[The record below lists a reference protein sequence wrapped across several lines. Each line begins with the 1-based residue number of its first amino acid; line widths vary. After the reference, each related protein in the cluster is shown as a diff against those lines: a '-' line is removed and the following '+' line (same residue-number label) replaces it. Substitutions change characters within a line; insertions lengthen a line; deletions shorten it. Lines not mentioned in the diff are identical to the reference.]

1 MKKIGNGAL
10 PAGWPAAD
18 AIGTVVSFLN
28 APYFIKANET
38 LVSFVPDL
46 TAAARLYS
54 GVYHPS
60 SSNVRNIVFT
70 SKSAKKTTETVD
82 MAKATISLTSLTA
95 FVRKTFREF
104 EAADFKLLWAK
115 PDGIHIETDD
125 MLSLYLGPSDDRL
138 LFYIESISKG
148 FHAFTLAEAL
158 SDAGATGEYPITD
171 NSKFPIAAYDDD
183 DDVIKP
189 YLEHAFVDAKWRRDL
204 YGPIENA
211 QSETT
216 VRELIGPILV
226 AAAKIATDIKLVCE
240 KPIMGSRGNGPV
252 DYAAVYK
259 DYNVVITEAK
269 KNDVTSGLGQNIA
282 QIKAGREDY
291 LRRVLGKRKIE
302 DTAFDITTV
311 PCFGAVSTAE
321 KWVFTLL
328 SGRTVYCSRAFAVI
342 FSCSDAEL
350 RSSMYDV
357 IRQVVGILQAQ
368 KGAVDANEFM
378 RKRGRIDDDD
388 YDVE

>member
-1 MKKIGNGAL
+1 
-10 PAGWPAAD
+10 
-18 AIGTVVSFLN
+18 
-28 APYFIKANET
+28 
-38 LVSFVPDL
+38 
-46 TAAARLYS
+46 
-54 GVYHPS
+54 
-60 SSNVRNIVFT
+60 
-70 SKSAKKTTETVD
+70 
-82 MAKATISLTSLTA
+82 MAKATISLAYLTA

-115 PDGIHIETDD
+115 PDGLHIETDEL
-125 MLSLYLGPSDDRL
+125 LSLYLGSSDDRL

-148 FHAFTLAEAL
+148 FHVFTLAEAL
-158 SDAGATGEYPITD
+158 SDAGATGDYPITD
-171 NSKFPIAAYDDD
+171 DSKFPIAAYDDD
-183 DDVIKP
+183 DDVFKP
-189 YLEHAFVDAKWRRDL
+189 YLEHAFVDAQWRRDL

-252 DYAAVYK
+252 EYAAVYK

-311 PCFGAVSTAE
+311 PSFGAVSTAE

-328 SGRTVYCSRAFAVI
+328 SGHTVYCSRAFAVI
-342 FSCSDAEL
+342 FSRSDAEL
-350 RSSMYDV
+350 QSSMYDV
-357 IRQVVGILQAQ
+357 IRQIVGILQAQ
-368 KGAVDANEFM
+368 KGAVDANEFT

-388 YDVE
+388 VVD